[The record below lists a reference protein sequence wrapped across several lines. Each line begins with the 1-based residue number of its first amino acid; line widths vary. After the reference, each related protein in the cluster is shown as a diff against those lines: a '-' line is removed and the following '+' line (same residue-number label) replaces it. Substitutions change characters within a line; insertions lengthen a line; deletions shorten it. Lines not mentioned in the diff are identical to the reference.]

1 MNILVDGEPTR
12 SRGTALLVITIIII
26 ATFAYLQSTP
36 QSYTEPE
43 LDVKV
48 AIIDSGINIDSELV
62 SRVLAQKSFINSSYG
77 YSETDNDTT
86 DSMPSNSPHGT
97 LIAKIIAKESPNAG
111 IINAK
116 VVSDGDIATAVGIVE
131 AIRWA
136 VLEENCSVIN
146 LSLGISIVTADIV
159 GDAVKW
165 AFELGVCVVAAAGN
179 EGLDGIAGSSIESP
193 AAYDEVIAVAGVD
206 SQLVPYG
213 FTATGPL
220 RDRILKPD
228 ISAWGYYK
236 ENGDTVFGTSF
247 ATPIISASAIK
258 IIGHCFENGWSWT
271 PGMIKAALMISAL
284 QLPYEEWIVGAGFVD
299 VNSALIYIDNAQ
311 KDNGLPLVS
320 TLTPTDGPFSF
331 EHWFVNQSLSIPV
344 SIFSSSNVTF
354 NMVYRGSH
362 AHWIH
367 GPSEITINQTGQ
379 VTLVVNVIASEDV
392 EDIDAWVTFIA
403 LGYLNMQ
410 TSFHFDAKVPF
421 KKIAIDTS
429 HTPWAIDSVYGQFR
443 ELAQRINDLG
453 SSVDELGRSTEIT
466 YGLLSRYDAVFVM
479 DPCAWSYHMI
489 NNTMTKASLY
499 PYSQSEIDAYVQYW
513 EQGGGLF
520 LVGLSNV
527 SLDLSSANELFS
539 AFDITLNY
547 DIVPPIT
554 IIVNGIASTSVI
566 TKMHNHP
573 VTAFLDSFDYN
584 GCSMNFTGDVFELA
598 WAEIYRNNEIGSI
611 LIENRTVLVGL
622 ENPLG
627 GRLLAT
633 GSNFFLDNWALNDLY
648 RSHQDWRLVLQALY
662 WLMHTLDG

>member
-1 MNILVDGEPTR
+1 M
-12 SRGTALLVITIIII
+12 ITIIII

-97 LIAKIIAKESPNAG
+97 LIAKIIAEESPNAG

-443 ELAQRINDLG
+443 ELALRINDLG